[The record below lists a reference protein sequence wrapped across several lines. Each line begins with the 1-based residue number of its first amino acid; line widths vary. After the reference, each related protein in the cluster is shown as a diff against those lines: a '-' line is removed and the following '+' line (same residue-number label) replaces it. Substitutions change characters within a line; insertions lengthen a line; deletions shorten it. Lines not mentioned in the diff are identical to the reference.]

1 MRALSSLKRSLP
13 VVIASCLLTSC
24 ATSRYEQAVDSVPEH
39 RSAERMAQ
47 ILTQPQPEPIREP
60 LSRRGNAD
68 EYEVWGKTYQVQKG
82 LTDYSQQGIASW
94 YGQKFHGHETSNG
107 EIFDVFEFTAAH
119 KSLPL
124 PSYVRVTNLAN
135 QQSLIVRVND
145 RGPFHDNRL
154 IDLSYAAA
162 VRLGFDKMGTAEVN
176 VELIA
181 APLMNIEYKHIQ
193 VEAFS
198 QRNSAEKLK
207 QTIEQVFTEAGDA
220 ERVKVPVYI
229 QLESRQGLNLHKVR
243 IGPVSPDK
251 VERIQGMLLAKEL
264 NPGMVVP
271 QPTFVKP
278 APKKGQ
284 TDRQSSSPSV
294 NSTTESVQ
302 QTSIGS

>member
-1 MRALSSLKRSLP
+1 MRAFSLLKRSLP
-13 VVIASCLLTSC
+13 VIACCLLASC

-68 EYEVWGKTYQVQKG
+68 EYEVWGKTYQVHKG
-82 LTDYSQQGIASW
+82 LTNYSQQGVASW

-124 PSYVRVTNLAN
+124 PSYVCVTNLAN
-135 QQSLIVRVND
+135 QQSLVVRVND
-145 RGPFHDNRL
+145 RGPFHGNRL

-162 VRLGFDKMGTAEVN
+162 VRLGFDKVGTADVQ

-181 APLMNIEYKHIQ
+181 APLMKVDYKHIQ

-207 QTIEQVFTEAGDA
+207 QTIERVFTDA
-220 ERVKVPVYI
+220 NDATQLKVPVYI
-229 QLESRQGLNLHKVR
+229 QRESKQGLDLHKVR
-243 IGPVSPDK
+243 IGPVSPDSIA
-251 VERIQGMLLAKEL
+251 RIQGLLLAKEL
-264 NPGMVVP
+264 NPGMVLP
-271 QPTFVKP
+271 QPIFVKP
-278 APKKGQ
+278 SAKTSESDVQ
-284 TDRQSSSPSV
+284 TTPAAIQPTTKSV
-294 NSTTESVQ
+294 EQLSV
-302 QTSIGS
+302 GS